1 MPPLPVVARGVS
13 LPADALQIPD
23 LRGRGN
29 FTAANETWKQAV
41 QDWLYPDP
49 AAGLMTALKDWD
61 AAWYKG
67 QLGKVDSRGAKYHQR
82 KLIGEEYVRCVFQ
95 AFGMR
100 TFLIAPW

>member
-1 MPPLPVVARGVS
+1 VVARVVS

-61 AAWYKG
+61 AAWHKG

-95 AFGMR
+95 AFGMC
-100 TFLIAPW
+100 TFLIIPW